1 MNLNRALIL
10 LTVLSPLGLADTIH
24 LTDGTAIEGCS
35 IENETLTEVTY
46 KADGKGKDKTV
57 PSDQVLKVEF
67 EKLPAEIDRAKEA
80 LKEGLLLAAVDD
92 LELYLDG
99 IEGGKKERR
108 DWAPP
113 LATHMLIEVNRTMGE
128 LDNVLKFSDQLLQ
141 KFPDSRYVPETY
153 LVRAS
158 TFFDKGDAGKAKSV
172 ISNFAKVIS
181 DKALSQR
188 WRLEADLGEVI
199 YDAEVRGQARR
210 DKLAAVSSAAGS
222 AYPTVRNRADVA
234 EAESFIQDKKYNDAE
249 QILTRVVK
257 EPNADAGTRAAA
269 FAGLGDCLFQKASA
283 METGSD
289 EQKATLKESLL
300 SFLRVVIN
308 YKDQSRYVPRSLF
321 YAGRCFDLMGG
332 QEDNAR
338 TLYLRVVRNYPGS
351 NWANEAK
358 SFIKR

>member
-1 MNLNRALIL
+1 MKLNRALLL
-10 LTVLSPLGLADTIH
+10 LTVLTPLGHADTIH
-24 LTDGTAIEGCS
+24 KTDGTAIEDCT
-35 IENETLTEVTY
+35 ITKETLVEVSY
-46 KADGKGKDKTV
+46 KAGGRGKEKTV

-67 EKLPAEIDRAKEA
+67 EKLPAEIDRAVEA
-80 LKEGLLLAAVDD
+80 MKEGLLLAAVDD

-108 DWAPP
+108 EWAPP
-113 LATHMLIEVNRTMGE
+113 LATHMLVDVNRTMGE

-141 KFPDSRYVPETY
+141 KFPESRYVPETY

-158 TFFDKGDAGKAKSV
+158 TFFDKGDADKAKSV

-181 DKALSQR
+181 DKGLSQ
-188 WRLEADLGEVI
+188 RLEADLGEVI
-199 YDAEVRGQARR
+199 YDAGVRGQARR
-210 DKLAAVSSAAGS
+210 DKLASVSSAAGS

-234 EAESFIQDKKYNDAE
+234 EAESLIEDKKYDDAE
-249 QILTRVVK
+249 KILSRVVK
-257 EPNADAGTRAAA
+257 EPNADAATRAAA
-269 FAGLGDCLFQKASA
+269 FAGLGSCLFQKASGMA
-283 METGSD
+283 AGSD
-289 EQKATLKESLL
+289 EQQKTLKESLL
-300 SFLRVVIN
+300 AFLRVVIN
-308 YKDQSRYVPRSLF
+308 YKDQSRYVPLSLF

-358 SFIKR
+358 SFIKRR